1 MNIDLSKLKT
11 ASDKFK
17 DAKDVKLHSV
27 NSLRDQK
34 EAAGFPYLGKIFDS
48 DERSAARIF
57 GAVQAAQAAL
67 SVGQPFVIDWTVQDN
82 TAVTLDGAAT
92 IGMSVAMAQ
101 HAGAL
106 HTHARSLKDQ
116 IAAVSTQTALDGID
130 IGAGWPA

>member
-11 ASDKFK
+11 ADGKIQEAK
-17 DAKDVKLHSV
+17 DAKLHAV

-34 EAAGFPYLGKIFDS
+34 EAAGFPYFGKTFDS

-67 SVGQPFVIDWTVQDN
+67 SAGQPFVIDWTVQDN
-82 TAVTLDGAAT
+82 TTVTMDAAAT

-106 HTHARSLKDQ
+106 HVYARSLKDQ
-116 IAAVSTQTALDGID
+116 IAAASTQAALDGID